1 MLHSARMKTN
11 TFDRRTFIKH
21 GLALAA
27 GAPLASLCAHTQL
40 LGAEPTAGAGAAAL
54 RIHRSAAKVAIVP
67 CRTYGP
73 EVRPVLEHCFDFL
86 GGIGSL
92 VKNKTVTVKVNLT
105 GSDFRPCLGRP
116 TGETYM
122 THFTTAM
129 ALTSLLVE
137 AGARRVR
144 LVESTQ
150 RRALLETT
158 MAEAGWDVRALSALG
173 KVEFENTRNLGL
185 GKKYSHFRVPGGGY
199 MFSWFDFNHAYED
212 TDVLVSLTKLKNH
225 MTAGVTLSMKNLFGL
240 PPNALYAGDAGSEDA
255 TSHRAPM
262 HEPKGFESL
271 KLPGI
276 KETGVSTDPGWRV
289 PRITVDICSVRP
301 IHLAIIDGTT
311 AMSGGEGP
319 WCGEDHLK
327 FTTPGMLIAGLNMVS
342 TDAVATA
349 VMGYANPR
357 APRGVKP
364 FEKCDNHLLLAE
376 RAGLG
381 IADLAEID
389 VRGMSTEKAQYPYG

>member
-1 MLHSARMKTN
+1 MNSKMLT
-11 TFDRRTFIKH
+11 RRAFIQH
-21 GLALAA
+21 GLTLAA
-27 GAPLASLCAHTQL
+27 GAPLASLCARTQL
-40 LGAEPTAGAGAAAL
+40 LAAEAAAGAGAAAL
-54 RIHRSAAKVAIVP
+54 RSHRAAARVAIVP
-67 CRTYGP
+67 SRSYGP
-73 EVRPVLEHCFDFL
+73 EARPALKKCFDLL

-116 TGETYM
+116 VGETYM

-129 ALTSLLVE
+129 ALTALLVE

-150 RRALLETT
+150 RRSPLEATL
-158 MAEAGWDVRALSALG
+158 AEAGWDVPALTALG
-173 KVEFENTRNLGL
+173 RVEFENTRNLGR
-185 GKKYSHFRVPGGGY
+185 GKKYSRFRVPGGGY
-199 MFSWFDFNHAYED
+199 MFSWFDLNQAYED

-240 PPNALYAGDAGSEDA
+240 PPNSLYGGEAGTEDA
-255 TSHRAPM
+255 TDYRAPM
-262 HEPKGFESL
+262 HEPKGHENI

-276 KETGVSTDPGWRV
+276 KESGVSTDPGWRV
-289 PRITVDICSVRP
+289 PRITVDVCAVRP

-319 WCGEDHLK
+319 WCGDDHLK
-327 FTTPGMLIAGLNMVS
+327 FTTPGVLIAGLNMVS

-349 VMGYANPR
+349 VMGYPNPR
-357 APRGVKP
+357 APRGVRP

-376 RAGLG
+376 QAGLG
-381 IADLAEID
+381 IADLAQID
-389 VRGMSTEKAQYPYG
+389 VRGLSIKKARYPYG